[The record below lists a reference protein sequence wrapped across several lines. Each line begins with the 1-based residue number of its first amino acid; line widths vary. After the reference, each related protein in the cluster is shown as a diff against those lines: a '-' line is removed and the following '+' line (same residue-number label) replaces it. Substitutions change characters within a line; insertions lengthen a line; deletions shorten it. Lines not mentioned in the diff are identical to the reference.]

1 MCLVGLCD
9 ETSTTLLRLDELL
22 VDRAGRVN
30 TVPHVPLTSSTNER
44 LDAHNL
50 RAQVDSRGLLPP
62 VQRPL
67 AAEDARL
74 RTTSIS

>member
-1 MCLVGLCD
+1 MEGEQRSNDLA
-9 ETSTTLLRLDELL
+9 TLLRLDELL

-30 TVPHVPLTSSTNER
+30 AVPHVPLTSSTDER
-44 LDAHNL
+44 LDTHNL
-50 RAQVDSRGLLPP
+50 SAEVDGGGLLPP

-74 RTTSIS
+74 